1 MFLLLGLN
9 HLLQYKNAS
18 IPAILFE
25 EFSQSLVDIQS
36 QYNIEYIVE
45 EYNEDCLILNNIK
58 QSFLQEFS
66 SQHDLGHR
74 FIDPTLQERIKLGIA
89 SPHYDLEY
97 EKAYQV
103 REAWWYEHMLDL
115 SEHNV
120 LVCIGAHHIE
130 SFENLLNTHLQNY
143 LTLCN
148 YWHETSFTSHK
159 K

>member
-9 HLLQYKNAS
+9 HLLQYKNS
-18 IPAILFE
+18 NISTTLFD
-25 EFSQSLVDIQS
+25 EFSRSLIEIQS
-36 QYNIEYIVE
+36 QYNIQYIVE
-45 EYNEDCLILNNIK
+45 EYNEDCLLLNNIK

-66 SQHDLGHR
+66 KQHHLNHR

-97 EKAYQV
+97 LKSYKV
-103 REAWWYEHMLDL
+103 REDWWYEHILDL

-130 SFENLLNTHLQNY
+130 SFEKLLNEHLQKT
-143 LTLCN
+143 LTLYK
-148 YWHETSFTSHK
+148 YWHEASFTSHK
-159 K
+159 